1 MPEDTQPGD
10 LAGSDWAAPD
20 SQPPPS
26 GPPDPPGS
34 PTPPDLKGARAT
46 LPGPPP
52 VPVAPAGWGG
62 PDQPPVQAGYGR
74 PAPPYGQSPPGAP
87 EGNAWPAT
95 VRPGVIP
102 LRPLGLGEVLDGAVS
117 AVRRYPRQIISG
129 ALVVAVLA
137 TALNLALL
145 LLLPDRLLEGEP
157 GAEELTD
164 AEAGSVALSAI
175 GLLGVATLA
184 GLIASGLVSIVL
196 GKAALGQELPAEQAW
211 AQTRAALPR
220 LLGLCLL
227 IGLALLLTA
236 GLPFLV
242 LLAGPI
248 GVPFVLGG
256 LVATVYLYV
265 RMSLAA
271 PALVLERASVRQ
283 ALTRSGL
290 LVKGAFWR
298 MLGILVL
305 ARVIMAVVGNV
316 LQVPFLFID
325 GLSGEVTT
333 AGQIGISIGSG
344 LALVVTL
351 PFFGGVAGLLYL
363 DRRMRLEGLDVQLA
377 AASAVPAAHPTSP
390 APAAHPAPT
399 PPAPPAPPD
408 PR

>member
-1 MPEDTQPGD
+1 MPEDSQPGD
-10 LAGSDWAAPD
+10 RAGADWAAPD
-20 SQPPPS
+20 TPPPPS
-26 GPPDPPGS
+26 APPEPPGPPAPPG
-34 PTPPDLKGARAT
+34 LKGGRAT
-46 LPGPPP
+46 PPGPPP
-52 VPVAPAGWGG
+52 APVAPAGWGG
-62 PDQPPVQAGYGR
+62 PDQPPAQAGYGR

-87 EGNAWPAT
+87 EGNPWPAT

-117 AVRRYPRQIISG
+117 AVRRYPRQTISG
-129 ALVVAVLA
+129 ALVVAILA
-137 TALNLALL
+137 TVLNLALL

-164 AEAGSVALSAI
+164 AEAGSITLSVI

-196 GKAALGQELPAEQAW
+196 GKAVLGQELTAGQAW

-220 LLGLCLL
+220 LIGMCLL

-256 LVATVYLYV
+256 LIGTIYLYV
-265 RMSLAA
+265 RLSLAA
-271 PALVLERASVRQ
+271 PALVLERATVRQ

-333 AGQIGISIGSG
+333 AGQIGTSIGSG

-377 AASAVPAAHPTSP
+377 AASAVP
-390 APAAHPAPT
+390 PAA
-399 PPAPPAPPD
+399 PAPPD